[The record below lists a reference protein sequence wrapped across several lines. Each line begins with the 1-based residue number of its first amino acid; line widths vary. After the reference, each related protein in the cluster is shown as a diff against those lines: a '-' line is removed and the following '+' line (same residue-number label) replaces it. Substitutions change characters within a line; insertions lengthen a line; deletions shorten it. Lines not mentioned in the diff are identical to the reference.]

1 MLGMSKSTI
10 KQIGTI
16 QVGLI
21 KPLVKFSLALVSVL
35 VNLLISRALEAGE
48 AIVIVVGIVGAS
60 GADQGFIVVERC
72 LDGTGGRSRYILFA
86 IDLSNNC

>member
-1 MLGMSKSTI
+1 MSKSTI

-60 GADQGFIVVERC
+60 GADQGFIVVERG
-72 LDGTGGRSRYILFA
+72 LDGTGGISRYILFA